1 MGFIEKIQK
10 LKADYKA
17 KQKEAELREIEDTEH
32 KIKLLEARKK
42 VAKVKAELEQQ
53 KQKVAQ
59 EREKLI
65 EKGGLLGLGSIINED
80 ALDQKST
87 RKKNKE
93 DLFKW

>member
-1 MGFIEKIQK
+1 MSIIDKIQK

-53 KQKVAQ
+53 KQKVNQ
-59 EREKLI
+59 EREKRI

>member
-1 MGFIEKIQK
+1 MSIIDKIQK

-65 EKGGLLGLGSIINED
+65 EKGGLLGLGSIINQD
-80 ALDQKST
+80 ALNPQN
-87 RKKNKE
+87 KKKKEKE
-93 DLFKW
+93 DPFKW